1 MFNKSSSNKFIL
13 FILCTLFIFVFS
25 NENFII
31 CTLPTP
37 TEEIKNKLEHDKLT
51 NKQGFIRSFFS
62 GYCLIFI
69 SEFLDRTFF
78 LNMIYALT
86 HSFIKTFTISSI
98 TLLSLNTAA
107 LILGNSLPI
116 FFYKNIIDWI
126 AVIVFF
132 FIGIVLIYDGLTV
145 DGQVIY
151 QDYKEVEKSVKKQ
164 SEDNLDKKIIEKS
177 RTDELNQELIE
188 RNKEEPAFDTTWSFV
203 TSLIL
208 AECGDKSQITGVVIG
223 AVYIFYA
230 VWLGTTLG
238 YLTCIFL
245 AIWSGHL
252 LSSKITKRQIHLVSG
267 VFFILFGISY
277 LVQLL
282 ILL

>member
-1 MFNKSSSNKFIL
+1 MSNKSPINSITRFIFCTL
-13 FILCTLFIFVFS
+13 IIFVLLTENFILCTLLTS
-25 NENFII
+25 
-31 CTLPTP
+31 
-37 TEEIKNKLEHDKLT
+37 TEEIENKIKHDQPK
-51 NKQGFIRSFFS
+51 NKQGFFQSFFS

-69 SEFLDRTFF
+69 SELLDRTFF

-86 HSFIKTFTISSI
+86 HSFMKTFIISTV

-107 LILGNSLPI
+107 LILGNSMPI

-132 FIGIVLIYDGLTV
+132 FIGSILLYDSLTV
-145 DGQVIY
+145 DGHVIY
-151 QDYKEVEKSVKKQ
+151 EDYKEVETLVRKQ
-164 SEDNLDKKIIEKS
+164 SQDAKEQKINEKGQLGQLK
-177 RTDELNQELIE
+177 EPLIE

-223 AVYIFYA
+223 AVYNFYS

-238 YLTCIFL
+238 YLTCILL
-245 AIWSGHL
+245 AIWSGHF
-252 LSSKITKRQIHLVSG
+252 LSQKITKRQIHLVSG
-267 VFFILFGISY
+267 VTFIVFGITY
-277 LVQLL
+277 LLQLL
-282 ILL
+282 NLI